1 MLQANLRSLLHDL
14 DFLLRQ
20 PIEPVD
26 HLIDQPVGALDP
38 GADGG
43 QLALQLLQ
51 RREIR
56 GEQDLWIGRIGAERA
71 CPWERCWAGVPSSY
85 VDYRTLV
92 VIEQTAHSC
101 G

>member
-26 HLIDQPVGALDP
+26 DLVDQPVGALDL

-43 QLALQLLQ
+43 QLALQLL
-51 RREIR
+51 
-56 GEQDLWIGRIGAERA
+56 
-71 CPWERCWAGVPSSY
+71 
-85 VDYRTLV
+85 
-92 VIEQTAHSC
+92 
-101 G
+101 

>member
-26 HLIDQPVGALDP
+26 HLIDQPVGALDL

-51 RREIR
+51 RREI
-56 GEQDLWIGRIGAERA
+56 
-71 CPWERCWAGVPSSY
+71 
-85 VDYRTLV
+85 
-92 VIEQTAHSC
+92 
-101 G
+101 